1 MHLNHMKIV
10 ESSHGVYHSGCL
22 FPRLQLQYVQ
32 LVAEM
37 KLTAAIQAQIQH
49 FLEGF
54 YAIIPHSLIALFNEY
69 ELVSTYANVC
79 IIVTVFKCNIV

>member
-1 MHLNHMKIV
+1 
-10 ESSHGVYHSGCL
+10 
-22 FPRLQLQYVQ
+22 
-32 LVAEM
+32 M

-69 ELVSTYANVC
+69 ELVSGSYC
-79 IIVTVFKCNIV
+79 IYVKCSAIIEINSIFLIVRNAF